1 MMLLQKGQ
9 RMMIHMSKNVWEVLW
24 DYDPN
29 GLVALDENMQI
40 KLVNP
45 AFVKLFHLNDVDV
58 IGRHILEFFEDADD
72 FYSILQGKS
81 ESIRKV
87 HEYRNYGMILS
98 EVTFRIENE
107 GLLVKIFHDISE
119 QERKE
124 KEMKNL
130 KIEIIEKVQNIVDKQ
145 MKVGQEI
152 ASILGETT
160 AETKATLVKLL
171 EILKKEG

>member
-1 MMLLQKGQ
+1 M
-9 RMMIHMSKNVWEVLW
+9 RV
-24 DYDPN
+24 
-29 GLVALDENMQI
+29 
-40 KLVNP
+40 
-45 AFVKLFHLNDVDV
+45 
-58 IGRHILEFFEDADD
+58 
-72 FYSILQGKS
+72 
-81 ESIRKV
+81 
-87 HEYRNYGMILS
+87 
-98 EVTFRIENE
+98 
-107 GLLVKIFHDISE
+107 VKIFHDISE

-130 KIEIIEKVQNIVDKQ
+130 KMEIIEKVQNIVDKQ